1 VNLNQISSVILHTER
16 ALEKT
21 NKGDRLPPSSCG
33 GVWFTINGPRV
44 GGGRGLRMVT
54 DQETQ
59 KPSGLAGWQVK
70 IDRDAA
76 KFTLW

>member
-1 VNLNQISSVILHTER
+1 MFHKFDRREVNLNQISSVILHTER

-21 NKGDRLPPSSCG
+21 TKGDRLPPSSCG

-44 GGGRGLRMVT
+44 AWGRGLRMVT

-59 KPSGLAGWQVK
+59 KPSGLAGENH
-70 IDRDAA
+70 R
-76 KFTLW
+76 

>member
-44 GGGRGLRMVT
+44 GWGRGLRMVT

-59 KPSGLAGWQVK
+59 KPSGLAGWQAK

-76 KFTLW
+76 SLR